1 MSAIERKL
9 QVENLLKELD
19 VFLHDDLPPLE
30 EDSNVTLR
38 EPREIA
44 KRIIILTYLN
54 CSAEDDVLRKE
65 IVHFLQ
71 TDGVWDAASQEE
83 KMLFTKPILTDQDV
97 AKIYWRSEA
106 IWLLL
111 WTINKV
117 DILNLPI
124 EDVNIPAM
132 FSRLPAFMTSSN
144 DFIDSATTRS
154 VSEIM
159 DQSDLTFRLNWAARE
174 AHLNGSQD
182 FKFNPGILYE
192 RYHAIN
198 WVTRME
204 NEWD

>member
-38 EPREIA
+38 EPQEIA

-71 TDGVWDAASQEE
+71 TDGVWEAASQEE

-97 AKIYWRSEA
+97 AKIYWRSG
-106 IWLLL
+106 
-111 WTINKV
+111 
-117 DILNLPI
+117 
-124 EDVNIPAM
+124 
-132 FSRLPAFMTSSN
+132 F
-144 DFIDSATTRS
+144 
-154 VSEIM
+154 
-159 DQSDLTFRLNWAARE
+159 
-174 AHLNGSQD
+174 
-182 FKFNPGILYE
+182 
-192 RYHAIN
+192 
-198 WVTRME
+198 
-204 NEWD
+204 

>member
-71 TDGVWDAASQEE
+71 TATCRLPTFFYSVSTLTYTRSVAAA
-83 KMLFTKPILTDQDV
+83 TK
-97 AKIYWRSEA
+97 KIYWQR
-106 IWLLL
+106 
-111 WTINKV
+111 
-117 DILNLPI
+117 
-124 EDVNIPAM
+124 
-132 FSRLPAFMTSSN
+132 
-144 DFIDSATTRS
+144 TR
-154 VSEIM
+154 I
-159 DQSDLTFRLNWAARE
+159 
-174 AHLNGSQD
+174 
-182 FKFNPGILYE
+182 
-192 RYHAIN
+192 
-198 WVTRME
+198 
-204 NEWD
+204 

>member
-1 MSAIERKL
+1 MSAIERK
-9 QVENLLKELD
+9 QHIENLLKELD

-38 EPREIA
+38 APQEIA
-44 KRIIILTYLN
+44 RRIIILTYLN
-54 CSAEDDVLRKE
+54 CAAEDDVLRKQ
-65 IVHFLQ
+65 IVQFLQ
-71 TDGVWDAASQEE
+71 AEGVWDAASQEE
-83 KMLFTKPILTDQDV
+83 KMLFTKPILTDEDV

-106 IWLLL
+106 IWLLM

-117 DILNLPI
+117 DTLDLPI
-124 EDVNIPAM
+124 EEVNIPAM
-132 FSRLPAFMTSSN
+132 FSLLPAFMTSAN
-144 DFIDSATTRS
+144 NFIDSAATKS
-154 VSEIM
+154 VSEII

-182 FKFNPGILYE
+182 FKFNRGILYE

-198 WVTRME
+198 WVTRMK